1 MIKIREKT
9 SMDKNINRP
18 LCPRLLIALL
28 LTGFVASS
36 TAQAAYCTVVGTRI
50 TTFGSLTVQRDTPA
64 GTLLAENII
73 PKSQVWDC
81 SSALG
86 VVSGQ
91 NTGVKA
97 SGTYNSLLDGVRVYD
112 TGVSGIG
119 YTLAIK
125 GCAGAGWQTI
135 TTNSNYSETC
145 LVSGIF
151 YGGNVQDS
159 YRIRLYKTGPVTSG
173 TITNQ
178 RIGAG
183 ITRIA
188 GVWDNE
194 AAININS
201 FTITKVACSLSSTSI
216 NVPLGDVL
224 ISKFTGVGI
233 STGDQTFNVGLTCDK
248 EAKINV
254 SLAGTQNTDTT
265 EASVLALT
273 SAGQTGTATGVGVQL
288 LYGGTPLKINNNV
301 ALKTSTAGGKETL
314 PFTARYYQTKA
325 TVGIGQAN
333 SSATLNIT
341 YQ

>member
-36 TAQAAYCTVVGTRI
+36 TAQAAYCTVVGTRT
-50 TTFGSLTVQRDTPA
+50 TTFSALTLQRDIPVGA
-64 GTLLAENII
+64 LLAESII
-73 PKSQVWDC
+73 PRSQVWDC
-81 SSALG
+81 SSAVG

-91 NTGVKA
+91 YTGVKTY
-97 SGTYNSLLDGVRVYD
+97 GTYNSLLDGVRIYNTDV
-112 TGVSGIG
+112 TGVG
-119 YTLAIK
+119 YSLAIK
-125 GCAGAGWQTI
+125 GCGNAGWQSI
-135 TTNSNYSETC
+135 TTDSNYTEICSI
-145 LVSGIF
+145 SGIWA
-151 YGGNVQDS
+151 GGNVQDS
-159 YRIRLYKTGPVTSG
+159 YRVRLYKTGPVTSG

-178 RIGAG
+178 RIGVG
-183 ITRIA
+183 ITKIA

-224 ISKFTGVGI
+224 ISKFTGVGV
-233 STGDQTFNVGLTCDK
+233 STADKSFNLGLTCDK

-288 LYGGTPLKINNNV
+288 LYGGTPLKINNNL